1 VIDHIKYSGCEK
13 MLDLHNL
20 AQQISEKRNIILQK
34 EKEIEENIRE
44 VFNFLRFLDKQKV
57 EKVLSKI
64 PRKDEKNEILFCLPY
79 YSNFDEFMRGF
90 SCEVQTSYEVF
101 AVDGSNTEIDRH
113 ISQPYYL
120 LNIACVE
127 IAYDN
132 ENSSFNYQ
140 TYPYIYL
147 DEELYSRKE
156 AQVIKSSSEVS
167 RERQTKEYMAI
178 LEYVENSI
186 PKNELRLV
194 LYDGNLIDWTQD
206 RQGLRFGR
214 RANLELERIFSL
226 AKQKNIAVCGFISM
240 PKNSIISNLYRIYNC
255 EKMRIDCKEC
265 SREEKENCE
274 KIERI
279 RDVFLF
285 SHLRSGQHSNV
296 FYTLGRAFDEFEDT
310 DIAFVYL
317 ATGYEIARIEI
328 PVYVAKDEK
337 WLKKCIGAIY
347 HQCQIGFGYPISLTH
362 AHEFSTIS
370 HQDKAAIENMLLG
383 VRDAILP
390 YSAKKNNKVKRI
402 V

>member
-1 VIDHIKYSGCEK
+1 
-13 MLDLHNL
+13 MLDFHNL
-20 AQQISEKRNIILQK
+20 VQQINEKKSRIL
-34 EKEIEENIRE
+34 EKEREIRE
-44 VFNFLRFLDKQKV
+44 SINEVSEFLYSLDDKKI

-79 YSNFDEFMRGF
+79 YSNFNEFMRSF
-90 SCEVQTSYEVF
+90 PCEVQTSYEVF

-127 IAYDN
+127 ITYDSK
-132 ENSSFNYQ
+132 NSNFNYKTQ
-140 TYPYIYL
+140 GYIYL

-156 AQVIKSSSEVS
+156 AQAIKNSSEIS
-167 RERQTKEYMAI
+167 RERQAKEYMAI
-178 LEYVENSI
+178 LEYVENSL
-186 PKNELRLV
+186 PKDSLRLV

-214 RANLELERIFSL
+214 KANPELEKIFNL

-255 EKMRIDCKEC
+255 AKMRIDCKEC
-265 SREEKENCE
+265 SSYEKRNCE
-274 KIERI
+274 KVERI

-285 SHLRSGQHSNV
+285 SHLKTGQHSNV

-317 ATGYEIARIEI
+317 QTGYEVARIEI
-328 PVYVAKDEK
+328 PLYVAKDQS

-370 HQDKAAIENMLLG
+370 YHDKMAIENMLVDFG
-383 VRDAILP
+383 EDILP
-390 YSAKKNNKVKRI
+390 YSAKKSNKMKRI

>member
-1 VIDHIKYSGCEK
+1 MKSFI
-13 MLDLHNL
+13 
-20 AQQISEKRNIILQK
+20 QK
-34 EKEIEENIRE
+34 
-44 VFNFLRFLDKQKV
+44 
-57 EKVLSKI
+57 
-64 PRKDEKNEILFCLPY
+64 
-79 YSNFDEFMRGF
+79 
-90 SCEVQTSYEVF
+90 
-101 AVDGSNTEIDRH
+101 
-113 ISQPYYL
+113 
-120 LNIACVE
+120 
-127 IAYDN
+127 
-132 ENSSFNYQ
+132 
-140 TYPYIYL
+140 
-147 DEELYSRKE
+147 KE
-156 AQVIKSSSEVS
+156 AQAIKSSSEIS

-178 LEYVENSI
+178 LEYVENSL
-186 PKNELRLV
+186 PKSEIRLV

-214 RANLELERIFSL
+214 RANLELERIFNV
-226 AKQKNIAVCGFISM
+226 AKQKNVAVCGFISM

-265 SREEKENCE
+265 SREEKRNCE

-279 RDVFLF
+279 KDVFLF
-285 SHLRSGQHSNV
+285 SDLKSGQHSNV

-310 DIAFVYL
+310 DITFVYL

-347 HQCQIGFGYPISLTH
+347 HQCQVGFGYPISLTH

-370 HQDKAAIENMLLG
+370 HQDKAAIENILLG
-383 VRDAILP
+383 VGDDILP